1 MITKKKLKEEILT
14 YDIITYIN
22 EAGEEESYVEVIL
35 ADRIIEVNMDIREVN
50 IGLIANAIM
59 EQGLYQEN

>member
-1 MITKKKLKEEILT
+1 MITKKQLKEEILT
-14 YDIITYIN
+14 YDIITYTT
-22 EAGEEESYVEVIL
+22 EDGEEKSYVEVIL

-59 EQGLYQEN
+59 EQGLYK